1 MVNVTGTNANEKIN
15 TGFVSPTVLGMPG
28 AGIDL
33 IRSKG
38 GNDKVSAG
46 PGNDD
51 VRLGG
56 GNDTFT
62 WNLGDGDDVVN
73 GQGGNDTFKFNGSM
87 GDDFPGIGKGFYPFW
102 GDGDLSKTIFSAN
115 IGDEPELKNI
125 EKVKIELREGMD
137 SATVGELSGTGI
149 TKVIIDLSRTAGKAP
164 DGEED
169 IVTANGSKGRD
180 DISVLPTGNGFKILG
195 LGADVKVKHIDE
207 GMDGVT
213 LKGLG
218 GKDTLDASG
227 LPKNYLD
234 VTLEGGNGKDTLIG
248 SKGDDYLGG
257 GKGKDSIDGGK
268 GDDDIYGDGGKD
280 NIFGDKGGDLIEGGD
295 GDDRIDGG
303 KGGDLI
309 SGGLGR
315 DIMTG
320 GKGAD
325 GFYFKEDYALD
336 QTDVIRD
343 FEVGKD
349 TIYLSAAWFPEL
361 GATVDSAEFVTGSA
375 ALLASQR
382 LIYND
387 QNGVLSYDKD
397 GVGGAAAVEI
407 AKIGKGLALTYLDFE
422 MAA

>member
-33 IRSKG
+33 IRAKG

-46 PGNDD
+46 PGDDD
-51 VRLGG
+51 VRLGD

-62 WNLGDGDDVVN
+62 WNYGDDNDVVN
-73 GQGGNDTFKFNGSM
+73 GQGGNDTFKFSGSM
-87 GDDFPGIGKGFYPFW
+87 DPDIFFPYIGKVDGKTTFLPAFIAPM
-102 GDGDLSKTIFSAN
+102 GVEMKNVEKVKFDLREGQDSAMVGDLS
-115 IGDEPELKNI
+115 
-125 EKVKIELREGMD
+125 
-137 SATVGELSGTGI
+137 GTDV
-149 TKVIIDLSRTAGKAP
+149 TKVTIDLSRTAGKAP
-164 DGEED
+164 DGEADTVAGE
-169 IVTANGSKGRD
+169 GSNGRD
-180 DISVLPTGNGFKILG
+180 EISVVDTANGFKIPG

-207 GMDGVT
+207 GMDGVV
-213 LKGLG
+213 LKGMG

-227 LPKNYLD
+227 LPKNYLQVELD
-234 VTLEGGNGKDTLIG
+234 GGNGKDTLIG
-248 SKGDDYLGG
+248 SKGDDDLYGG
-257 GKGKDSIDGGK
+257 NGKDSIDGG
-268 GDDDIYGDGGKD
+268 
-280 NIFGDKGGDLIEGGD
+280 KGGDLIEGGD

-361 GATVDSAEFVTGSA
+361 GATVDAAEFVTGSA

-407 AKIGKGLALTYLDFE
+407 AKIGKGLALSYLDFE

>member
-33 IRSKG
+33 IRAKG

-62 WNLGDGDDVVN
+62 WNYGDDEDVVN
-73 GQGGNDTFKFNGSM
+73 GQGGNDTFRFTGSM
-87 GDDFPGIGKGFYPFW
+87 DSELLPYIGKVDGKATFLMSVIAPF
-102 GDGDLSKTIFSAN
+102 GA
-115 IGDEPELKNI
+115 ELKNV
-125 EKVKIELREGMD
+125 EKVKIDLRENPD
-137 SATVGELSGTGI
+137 SVMVGDLSGTDV
-149 TKVIIDLSRTAGKAP
+149 TKVTIDLSRTAGKAP
-164 DGEED
+164 DGEVDSVIGE
-169 IVTANGSKGRD
+169 GSNGRD
-180 DISVLPTGNGFKILG
+180 EISVVDTANGFKILG
-195 LGADVKVKHIDE
+195 LDADVKVKHIDE
-207 GMDGVT
+207 GMDRVV
-213 LKGLG
+213 LKGMG

-227 LPKNYLD
+227 LPKNYLQVELD
-234 VTLEGGNGKDTLIG
+234 GGNGKDTLIG
-248 SKGDDYLGG
+248 SKGDDDLFGG
-257 GKGKDSIDGGK
+257 EGKDTIDGG
-268 GDDDIYGDGGKD
+268 
-280 NIFGDKGGDLIEGGD
+280 KGGDLIEGGA
-295 GDDRIDGG
+295 GDDRIDGN

-361 GATVDSAEFVTGSA
+361 GATVDSAEFATGSA
-375 ALLASQR
+375 ALLASHR

-387 QNGVLSYDKD
+387 QNGILSYDKD

>member
-33 IRSKG
+33 IRAKG

-87 GDDFPGIGKGFYPFW
+87 GDDYAFIDQFDGKLSFFDHPFNPV
-102 GDGDLSKTIFSAN
+102 GT
-115 IGDEPELKNI
+115 ELKSI
-125 EKVKIELREGMD
+125 EKVKIDLREGED
-137 SATVGELSGTGI
+137 LAFVDDLSGTSV
-149 TKVIIDLSRTAGKAP
+149 TKVIIDLSRTPGKAP
-164 DGEED
+164 DGETD
-169 IVTANGSKGRD
+169 VIAARGSGGRD
-180 DISVLPTGNGFKILG
+180 DISVLATANGFKVLG
-195 LGADVKVKHIDE
+195 LDVDVKVKHIDK
-207 GMDGVT
+207 GMDAVA

-227 LPKNYLD
+227 LPKNYLQVELD
-234 VTLEGGNGKDTLIG
+234 GGTGKDTLIG
-248 SKGDDYLGG
+248 SKGDDDLYG
-257 GKGKDSIDGGK
+257 GKGNDSIDGGK
-268 GDDDIYGDGGKD
+268 GDDDIYGDDGKD
-280 NIFGDKGGDLIEGGD
+280 TIDGGKGGDLIEGGA
-295 GDDRIDGG
+295 GDDRIDGN

-349 TIYLSAAWFPEL
+349 IIYLSAAWFPEL
-361 GATVDSAEFVTGSA
+361 GATVDSAEFATGSA
-375 ALLASQR
+375 ALLASHR

-387 QNGVLSYDKD
+387 QNGILSYDKD

-407 AKIGKGLALTYLDFE
+407 AKIGKGLALSYLDFE